1 MSIAVGID
9 AGFDSHIVARM
20 TVPMEPATEPQIEIQ
35 QNESKE
41 SEFK

>member
-9 AGFDSHIVARM
+9 AGYDSHVVARM
-20 TVPMEPATEPQIEIQ
+20 VVPTELSSEPTIEIQ
-35 QNESKE
+35 KNECNE